1 MSFRTRSTKRR
12 CSRSTIGPSAVS
24 RNLVCSAARSACTPA
39 FRRASVAPP
48 SASVAGGDSMESA
61 LWRRGRS
68 GGKGQ
73 DLAARTGDQ
82 YRVLPLRREAVVLGD
97 DGPAVGKLA
106 DRRLAGVDHGFDR
119 ESHSLLK
126 ARTGSRAPV
135 MQDLRLLVELA
146 PDPMA
151 AELSHHAV
159 SVAFGVL
166 LDGRPDVAQKSPV
179 AHRIDAEPHALV
191 GGFAQPPGLYRG
203 LADIEHAAGV
213 AVIAVLDHPNV
224 DIEDIAGFQHPLPGN
239 AVADLMVYRGA
250 DRLWK
255 SL

>member
-1 MSFRTRSTKRR
+1 MFFRTRSTRRR
-12 CSRSTIGPSAVS
+12 CSRSTHAPSAVFWNFALS
-24 RNLVCSAARSACTPA
+24 SVRSACTPA
-39 FRRASVAPP
+39 LSRANAGPGSVNA
-48 SASVAGGDSMESA
+48 AGGDSMELMS
-61 LWRRGRS
+61 RRGRR
-68 GGKGQ
+68 
-73 DLAARTGDQ
+73 ARRNRQNLVPCRGHKH
-82 YRVLPLRREAVVLGD
+82 RVFPLRREAVVLGD

-126 ARTGSRAPV
+126 ARAGSYAPV

-166 LDGRPDVAQKSPV
+166 LDGRPDVAQKSPRV
-179 AHRIDAEPHALV
+179 HRIDAEPHALV

-213 AVIAVLDHPNV
+213 AVIAVLDHRNV

-239 AVADLMVYRGA
+239 AVADLMVY
-250 DRLWK
+250 
-255 SL
+255 

>member
-1 MSFRTRSTKRR
+1 MKLMFRRWGGARR
-12 CSRSTIGPSAVS
+12 NRQ
-24 RNLVCSAARSACTPA
+24 NLVARC
-39 FRRASVAPP
+39 
-48 SASVAGGDSMESA
+48 GN
-61 LWRRGRS
+61 
-68 GGKGQ
+68 Q
-73 DLAARTGDQ
+73 H
-82 YRVLPLRREAVVLGD
+82 RVLPLRREAVVLGD

-166 LDGRPDVAQKSPV
+166 LDGRPDVAQKSPW

-213 AVIAVLDHPNV
+213 AVIAVLDHRDV
-224 DIEDIAGFQHPLPGN
+224 DIQDVTGFQHALPGN
-239 AVADLMVYRGA
+239 AVADLMVYGGA
-250 DRLWK
+250 DRLGK
-255 SL
+255 GLVAGRGVIEGARDGFLLGNDELMTETVELAGGDAGLHPRGDAVARFSAGPP